1 MSFSL
6 HWKPSPTLSTSAWI
20 SFASETVF
28 SAGARTFGGGE
39 GPSSDFK
46 TCSSSCWGSSILE
59 FEVDF
64 VDVVDVVDV
73 VVVVVVVGGGGGFGF
88 GGGSGFSGSGGGF
101 FTSSSSF
108 VDSTFDSSCCCCCN
122 CCSCCCSSCCCCCC
136 CCCDDVSTSFG
147 CFSDFWPS
155 NDEWTTLKIWRKM
168 LLLPP
173 PEVESSLPDP
183 PSMTSFPVLLLI
195 TKKNI

>member
-6 HWKPSPTLSTSAWI
+6 HWKPDPTLSTSAWI

-28 SAGARTFGGGE
+28 SAGAKTFGGGE
-39 GPSSDFK
+39 GPSSGFK
-46 TCSSSCWGSSILE
+46 TCCSSCWGSSILE

-64 VDVVDVVDV
+64 LFVDVVV
-73 VVVVVVVGGGGGFGF
+73 VVVVVVVGGGGGGFGF
-88 GGGSGFSGSGGGF
+88 GGGSGCSGSGGGF
-101 FTSSSSF
+101 LTSSSSF

-136 CCCDDVSTSFG
+136 CWDDVSTSIG

-155 NDEWTTLKIWRKM
+155 KDEWTTLKIWRKM

-173 PEVESSLPDP
+173 EVESSFPDP

-195 TKKNI
+195 TKKIIFL